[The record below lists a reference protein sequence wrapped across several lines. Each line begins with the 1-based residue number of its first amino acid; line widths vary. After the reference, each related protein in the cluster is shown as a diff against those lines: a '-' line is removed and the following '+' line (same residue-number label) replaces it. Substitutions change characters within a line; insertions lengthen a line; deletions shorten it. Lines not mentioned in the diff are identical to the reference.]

1 MIRNHRWLLT
11 DVSSRRQSCW
21 QEGCCHCFDA
31 NWPEGPECSCCSG
44 FFCEVQ
50 TAFTAMYK
58 VMAGGKRA
66 ITGRSMR
73 CVGDLL
79 LSKKMMVLGGKKNK
93 ETIFWCGLSKG
104 QQGVY
109 FKKEIRKLQPLCFQV
124 WNFEDMTAVWH
135 IWLHL
140 TSLRCTV
147 FLFHLVLILCD
158 DLRWKNELLSL
169 WIVEL

>member
-1 MIRNHRWLLT
+1 MTVDRCVQQETELL
-11 DVSSRRQSCW
+11 
-21 QEGCCHCFDA
+21 
-31 NWPEGPECSCCSG
+31 
-44 FFCEVQ
+44 
-50 TAFTAMYK
+50 
-58 VMAGGKRA
+58 AGGMLSLLWCELTRRA
-66 ITGRSMR
+66 RMQLLFR
-73 CVGDLL
+73 LL
-79 LSKKMMVLGGKKNK
+79 LWSPNSFHSDVQGDGWRQKGNNRQEHEVWGICYWVRKWWYWGAKKNK

>member
-1 MIRNHRWLLT
+1 MCPAGDRAAGRRDVVIALMQT
-11 DVSSRRQSCW
+11 DQKGPNAGAVQASS
-21 QEGCCHCFDA
+21 
-31 NWPEGPECSCCSG
+31 
-44 FFCEVQ
+44 VQ

-79 LSKKMMVLGGKKNK
+79 LSKKMMVLGEKKNK

-124 WNFEDMTAVWH
+124 
-135 IWLHL
+135 
-140 TSLRCTV
+140 
-147 FLFHLVLILCD
+147 
-158 DLRWKNELLSL
+158 
-169 WIVEL
+169 